1 MASATGIPQLHPD
14 SIDSREDSPLL
25 STPGNGPQSDDDNAS
40 LYPNL
45 YRGTALAAQVGILLV
60 RTHHI
65 RPLIHRT
72 TPRI

>member
-45 YRGTALAAQVGILLV
+45 FRGAYSSHQDKS
-60 RTHHI
+60 
-65 RPLIHRT
+65 RT
-72 TPRI
+72 TTELTLI